1 MRYGTEPSDR
11 QDRRIQRRKMRRMWK
26 DLQETHYDYDIATER
41 VLIGFVAAFAVIMWV
56 VYYVVVYG
64 VFGH

>member
-1 MRYGTEPSDR
+1 MKYGTEPSNW
-11 QDRRIQRRKMRRMWK
+11 QDKRIQRRKMRRMWK
-26 DLQETHYDYDIATER
+26 NLQETHYDYDIATEKA
-41 VLIGFVAAFAVIMWV
+41 LIGVVTAFAVVMWV